1 MESKKIRILLIAF
14 AITLAASGL
23 ALGQESV
30 AISVSPG
37 DLTALENGDMA
48 DGQKVI
54 VEGIVMSRNDESFTV
69 RDAKGTET
77 VVVMTNKTVI
87 TIDRSGIHRDR
98 PSSGVNIRCGV
109 RLKVEGRPDSDGQL
123 VAKNITIESDLK
135 TGKTLESGVHPF
147 KEFGN
152 STQEQTWSTEESRL
166 GKEVPIGVPL
176 CTSPT
181 TDHCG
186 NYRPSCAEECG
197 AGGCP
202 RRDGCNR

>member
-14 AITLAASGL
+14 VITLAASGV

-37 DLTALENGDMA
+37 DLAALENGGLA

-54 VEGIVMSRNDESFTV
+54 VEGIVMSRNDESFTI

-77 VVVMTNKTVI
+77 VVVMTGKTVV
-87 TIDRSGIHRDR
+87 TIERSGIQSDR
-98 PSSGVNIRCGV
+98 SSTGDYIRCGV

-123 VAKNITIESDLK
+123 VAKNITIESELQR
-135 TGKTLESGVHPF
+135 GKAVES
-147 KEFGN
+147 
-152 STQEQTWSTEESRL
+152 
-166 GKEVPIGVPL
+166 
-176 CTSPT
+176 
-181 TDHCG
+181 
-186 NYRPSCAEECG
+186 
-197 AGGCP
+197 

>member
-14 AITLAASGL
+14 VIILAASGL

-30 AISVSPG
+30 AISVSPS
-37 DLTALENGDMA
+37 DLAALETGGLA

-77 VVVMTNKTVI
+77 VVVMTGKTVV
-87 TIDRSGIHRDR
+87 TIERSGIQSDR
-98 PSSGVNIRCGV
+98 SSTGDNIRCGV

-123 VAKNITIESDLK
+123 VAKNITIESELQR
-135 TGKTLESGVHPF
+135 GKAVES
-147 KEFGN
+147 
-152 STQEQTWSTEESRL
+152 
-166 GKEVPIGVPL
+166 
-176 CTSPT
+176 
-181 TDHCG
+181 
-186 NYRPSCAEECG
+186 
-197 AGGCP
+197 